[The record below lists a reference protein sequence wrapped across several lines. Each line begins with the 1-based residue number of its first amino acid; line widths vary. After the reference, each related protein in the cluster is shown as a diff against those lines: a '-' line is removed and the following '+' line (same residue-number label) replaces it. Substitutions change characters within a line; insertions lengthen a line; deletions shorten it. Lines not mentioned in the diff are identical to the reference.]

1 MPSLFLTSFTRLVLH
16 AGEEESNRFF
26 IDQYKLRLKKILL
39 NIKILIFRYT
49 KFSHTDSETSTAWIY
64 SCLIV
69 RFRLIIYSNRPRRQ
83 FGREPEKPGKAQDY
97 RHNVDNRLP
106 HLIKCISSISE
117 FQVMTSCSRGRHQNL
132 SDNWAILAIKL
143 FNLQFMNRDKFDIY

>member
-49 KFSHTDSETSTAWIY
+49 KFSHTDSEISNAWIY

-69 RFRLIIYSNRPRRQ
+69 RFRLIIYSNRPRQ
-83 FGREPEKPGKAQDY
+83 FGREPEKPEKAQDY

-117 FQVMTSCSRGRHQNL
+117 FQVMTSVVGGTKISL
-132 SDNWAILAIKL
+132 TTEL
-143 FNLQFMNRDKFDIY
+143 Y

>member
-49 KFSHTDSETSTAWIY
+49 KFSHTDSETSTA
-64 SCLIV
+64 
-69 RFRLIIYSNRPRRQ
+69 
-83 FGREPEKPGKAQDY
+83 
-97 RHNVDNRLP
+97 
-106 HLIKCISSISE
+106 
-117 FQVMTSCSRGRHQNL
+117 
-132 SDNWAILAIKL
+132 
-143 FNLQFMNRDKFDIY
+143 